1 MFCPNCGKKISD
13 QDNYCKFCGKNIKNV
28 KVTIDSL
35 DQENDDLSYKESE
48 NKGASQ
54 STIVFKPLDKLDD
67 INSTNRIK
75 SIIDEVDKKISNNID
90 QYKSNSSLA
99 DHAQGPKLEKN
110 DELKDFSKDQ
120 EKFKTLTPSNKIIE
134 NDSFEDFDSDI
145 SENKLEKK
153 AEKKKRSLKEMWS
166 DFINEDDDE
175 FSIFSSVEEDIE
187 EDNKNVEIAAASYR
201 PQSMENTMDIP
212 KTEIEN
218 ALSNS
223 IYLKSKKKTDEK
235 ADKPKKDEYIE
246 DLNTNIIFDEHNKNY
261 DASILNSKDLI
272 DDNKEEEE
280 KEVESLNY
288 KSFTDMVN
296 QQLNLEKTKS
306 TDEKADDSSEKDHKG
321 IINKL
326 KDKINDKD
334 KAEDKILE
342 KDVSKDIEKSVDSIK
357 IDDSKL
363 KEDNLKEEIISV
375 KEESI
380 DNDIESKDK
389 KDYKDFINKNILKFN
404 DLMTK
409 TRNKIKEKT
418 NDKYERVLLILAFLL
433 SIIPVLVA
441 DISAG
446 FSFSFS
452 IIFLI
457 LIKILLK
464 LAQFYLSLSVTVDKA
479 WIDTSHAEI
488 KENVI
493 FNYFICELF
502 LLLGFLVSPFNGYLQ
517 FDLLSAFTPLPLA
530 TILVTILAVMVSIW
544 QYWKQL
550 KKQEKLNF
558 IAWYVIVFLV
568 IDFSAK
574 IFFVFA
580 NLIIN

>member
-28 KVTIDSL
+28 KITIDSL

-48 NKGASQ
+48 NKGTSQ

-235 ADKPKKDEYIE
+235 ADKPEKDEYIE

-272 DDNKEEEE
+272 DDNKEEE

-296 QQLNLEKTKS
+296 QQLDLEKTKS

-342 KDVSKDIEKSVDSIK
+342 KDVSKDIEESVDSIK

-363 KEDNLKEEIISV
+363 KKDNLKEEIISV

>member
-35 DQENDDLSYKESE
+35 DQEHDDLSYKESE
-48 NKGASQ
+48 NKGTSQ

-235 ADKPKKDEYIE
+235 ADKAEKDEYIE

-296 QQLNLEKTKS
+296 QQLDLEKTKS

>member
-28 KVTIDSL
+28 KITIDSL

-48 NKGASQ
+48 NKGTSQ

-235 ADKPKKDEYIE
+235 ADKPEKDEYIE

-272 DDNKEEEE
+272 DDNKEEE

-296 QQLNLEKTKS
+296 QQLDLEKTKS
-306 TDEKADDSSEKDHKG
+306 TYEKADDSSEKDHKG

-342 KDVSKDIEKSVDSIK
+342 KNVSKDIEKSDDSIK

-363 KEDNLKEEIISV
+363 KKDNLKEEIISV
-375 KEESI
+375 IEENI
-380 DNDIESKDK
+380 DNDIESKNK

>member
-35 DQENDDLSYKESE
+35 DQEHDDLSYKESE
-48 NKGASQ
+48 NKGTSQ

-235 ADKPKKDEYIE
+235 ADKPEKDEYIE

-272 DDNKEEEE
+272 DDNKEEE

-296 QQLNLEKTKS
+296 QQLDLEKTKS